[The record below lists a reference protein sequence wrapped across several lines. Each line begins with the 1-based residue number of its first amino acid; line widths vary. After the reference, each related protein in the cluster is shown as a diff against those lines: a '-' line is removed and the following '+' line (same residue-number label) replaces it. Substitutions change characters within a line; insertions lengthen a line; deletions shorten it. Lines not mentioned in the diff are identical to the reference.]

1 MEDKLIL
8 SPSPHLRAKTNTT
21 RIMLDVLI
29 ALAPAA
35 VASMLLYG
43 FHALVVL
50 ADTVL
55 AAVAA
60 EWISRKVM
68 KRENTVGDL
77 SAVVTGVLLAFNLPP
92 SIHPLTAAF
101 GAVVAIVVVKQMFG
115 GIGCNFVNPA
125 LAARIVLLTSF
136 PNAMTSWTAP
146 IKLGSAKI
154 DAVSCA
160 TPLALHASGEDT
172 PLMKLFLGTTGG
184 CLGETCALALIIGG
198 IYLVFRRVIS
208 PVIPLVYLSTA
219 AAVSLLLGEDP
230 LFQLLSGGLMLGAIF
245 MATDYTT
252 SPMNTS
258 GKVIYAVGCGVLTM
272 VIRVFGNL
280 PEGVSFS
287 ILLMNILTPLIE
299 RATVP
304 KPFGEG
310 RHSREKA

>member
-1 MEDKLIL
+1 MDEKLIL
-8 SPSPHLRAKTNTT
+8 SPSPHVRAHTNTT

-35 VASMLLYG
+35 VASMLIYG
-43 FHALVVL
+43 FHSFIII
-50 ADTVL
+50 ADTVV

-60 EWISRKVM
+60 EWISRRVM

-92 SIHPLTAAF
+92 TINPLIAAF
-101 GAVVAIVVVKQMFG
+101 GAVIAIVVVKQMFG

-125 LAARIVLLTSF
+125 LAARVVLLTSF
-136 PNAMTSWTAP
+136 PSAMTAWTAP
-146 IKLGSAKI
+146 IKLGSSKI
-154 DAVSCA
+154 DIVTCA
-160 TPLALHASGEDT
+160 TPLAMHAAGEET
-172 PLMKLFLGTTGG
+172 PLLKMFLGTTGG
-184 CLGETCALALIIGG
+184 CLGETCAAALLLGG
-198 IYLVFRRVIS
+198 VYLVIRRVIS
-208 PVIPLVYLSTA
+208 PVIPLVYMGTA
-219 AAVSLLLGEDP
+219 ALMALLLGEDP
-230 LFQLLSGGLMLGAIF
+230 LFQLLAGGLILGAVF

-252 SPMNTS
+252 SPMTLS

-272 VIRVFGNL
+272 LIRHFGNL

-310 RHSREKA
+310 RLGRGKA